1 MKWRIEEIS
10 RDGDV
15 RFEKVTAVRQNS
27 PRKFMLACVMVI
39 RGRTTQG
46 PLVGEVEKTRTL
58 VLLGVGGSRR
68 AQKRNG
74 QHISTTREAI
84 LGLGQDSHTITIFA
98 KVRELLR
105 AATSF
110 SPYGTASG
118 IPCVHTLQTW
128 RHPSSYSCVSGVG
141 RGPKA
146 FRTSQRRCGYRA
158 ATRLRSIS
166 LPSSGRAA
174 ASHVHFNNS
183 WRSCQSTSAL
193 NTN

>member
-1 MKWRIEEIS
+1 
-10 RDGDV
+10 
-15 RFEKVTAVRQNS
+15 
-27 PRKFMLACVMVI
+27 
-39 RGRTTQG
+39 
-46 PLVGEVEKTRTL
+46 VEKTRTL

-74 QHISTTREAI
+74 QDIATTREAI

-105 AATSF
+105 AQQGKPTSF
-110 SPYGTASG
+110 SPYRTASG

-166 LPSSGRAA
+166 LPSLGRAS